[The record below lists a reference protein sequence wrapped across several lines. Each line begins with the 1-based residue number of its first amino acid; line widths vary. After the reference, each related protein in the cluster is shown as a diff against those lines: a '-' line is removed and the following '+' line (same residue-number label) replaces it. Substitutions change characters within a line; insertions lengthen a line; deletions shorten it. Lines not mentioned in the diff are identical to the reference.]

1 MPGPPST
8 EQATTPTAGAAPPSP
23 EEVLA
28 EVRTLLVDVIGDDFL
43 LDTEIELDTSFNE
56 DLELESIEFVA
67 LAEQLKERYG
77 RSLDLA
83 GWLAG
88 MELNQ
93 IIQLRVGELVDFIV
107 GCLSQSQRGTA

>member
-67 LAEQLKERYG
+67 LSERLLERYG
-77 RSLDLA
+77 AQVDFVAWMAEMDLD
-83 GWLAG
+83 
-88 MELNQ
+88 E
-93 IIQLRVGELVDFIV
+93 IIALTVGELVDFIV
-107 GCLSQSQRGTA
+107 TSVG

>member
-67 LAEQLKERYG
+67 LSERLLERYG
-77 RSLDLA
+77 AQVDFVAWMAEMDLD
-83 GWLAG
+83 
-88 MELNQ
+88 E
-93 IIQLRVGELVDFIV
+93 IIALTVGELVDFIV
-107 GCLSQSQRGTA
+107 SSVG

>member
-1 MPGPPST
+1 LPGPPST

-67 LAEQLKERYG
+67 LSERLLERYG
-77 RSLDLA
+77 AQVDFVAWMAEMDLD
-83 GWLAG
+83 
-88 MELNQ
+88 E
-93 IIQLRVGELVDFIV
+93 IIALTVGELVDFIV
-107 GCLSQSQRGTA
+107 TSVG

>member
-8 EQATTPTAGAAPPSP
+8 EQAAPPTAAGPPTSD
-23 EEVLA
+23 EVLA

-67 LAEQLKERYG
+67 LSERLLERYG
-77 RSLDLA
+77 SQVDFVAWMAEMDLD
-83 GWLAG
+83 
-88 MELNQ
+88 E
-93 IIQLRVGELVDFIV
+93 IIALTVGELVDFIV
-107 GCLSQSQRGTA
+107 TSLG

>member
-8 EQATTPTAGAAPPSP
+8 EQATTPTARAAPPSP

-28 EVRTLLVDVIGDDFL
+28 AVRTLLVDVIGDDFL

-67 LAEQLKERYG
+67 LSERLLERYG
-77 RSLDLA
+77 AQVDFVAWMAEMDLD
-83 GWLAG
+83 
-88 MELNQ
+88 E
-93 IIQLRVGELVDFIV
+93 IIALTVGELVDFIV
-107 GCLSQSQRGTA
+107 TSVG

>member
-67 LAEQLKERYG
+67 LSERLLERYG
-77 RSLDLA
+77 A
-83 GWLAG
+83 
-88 MELNQ
+88 Q
-93 IIQLRVGELVDFIV
+93 VDFV
-107 GCLSQSQRGTA
+107 AWMA

>member
-1 MPGPPST
+1 LPGPPST
-8 EQATTPTAGAAPPSP
+8 EQAATPTAGAAPPSP

-67 LAEQLKERYG
+67 LSERLLERYG
-77 RSLDLA
+77 AQVDFVAWMAEMDLD
-83 GWLAG
+83 
-88 MELNQ
+88 E
-93 IIQLRVGELVDFIV
+93 IIALTVGELVDFIV
-107 GCLSQSQRGTA
+107 SSVG